1 MKVHSDINNLPSFKN
16 AVVTIG
22 TFDGVHA
29 GHRKIIGQLISEA
42 RKNEG
47 ESIIITFHP
56 HPKQVVGS
64 HAQPIHLLTT
74 IAERTQLLETLGLDH
89 LVVVPFDLHFSNLS
103 AREYVEE
110 FLLKK
115 FSPHT
120 LIIGFDHRFGKGR
133 TGDFHLLEQYALDG
147 KFHLVEISQHIIHE
161 MKVSS
166 TRIREELNKGNV
178 DEANELLGYTYFF
191 SGTVVT
197 GDQIGRTI
205 GYPTA
210 NVKMEND
217 EKLLP
222 AKGIYAV
229 FARVNDADAQ
239 LHKGMMSI
247 GIRPTVGGTKQVTEV
262 YLFDFNRDIY
272 GRQLEVFVVK
282 RLRDEVHFPDLPALT
297 KQIDQDAQDS
307 LLVLAAKDALKTI

>member
-1 MKVHSDINNLPSFKN
+1 MKVHSDINNLPSFRN

-74 IAERTQLLETLGLDH
+74 IAERILLLERLGLDH

-103 AREYVEE
+103 AQEYVEE

-133 TGDFHLLEQYALDG
+133 TGDFHLLEEYALNRQ
-147 KFHLVEISQHIIHE
+147 FHLIEISQHIIHE
-161 MKVSS
+161 LKVSS
-166 TRIREELNKGNV
+166 TRIREELNRGNV

-210 NVKMEND
+210 NVKMDNA

-222 AKGIYAV
+222 ANGIYAV
-229 FARVNDADAQ
+229 FARLNDHDAPIY
-239 LHKGMMSI
+239 KGMMSI
-247 GIRPTVGGTKQVTEV
+247 GIRPTVGGTKEVTEV

-282 RLRDEVHFPDLPALT
+282 RLRDEVKFPDLPSLT
-297 KQIDQDAQDS
+297 RQIDQDAQDS
-307 LLVLAAKDALKTI
+307 LGVLASSEILKLI

>member
-1 MKVHSDINNLPSFKN
+1 MKVHSDINNLPVFRN

-29 GHRKIIGQLISEA
+29 GHRKIIGLLISEA
-42 RKNEG
+42 RAVNG

-56 HPKQVVGS
+56 HPKKVVGANPQS
-64 HAQPIHLLTT
+64 VHLLTT
-74 IAERTQLLETLGLDH
+74 IDERITLLESLGLDH

-103 AREYVEE
+103 AKEYVEE

-133 TGDFHLLEQYALDG
+133 TGDFHLLEEYAANDQFRLI
-147 KFHLVEISQHIIHE
+147 EISQHVIHE
-161 MKVSS
+161 LKVSS
-166 TRIREELNKGNV
+166 TRIREELQKGDP

-210 NVKMEND
+210 NIRLETP

-222 AKGIYAV
+222 ANGIYAV
-229 FARVNDADAQ
+229 FARIRGE
-239 LHKGMMSI
+239 HETIYKGMMSI
-247 GIRPTVGGTKQVTEV
+247 GFRPTVGGTREVTEV
-262 YLFDFNRDIY
+262 YLFDFSRDIY
-272 GRQLEVFVVK
+272 GKELQVFVVT
-282 RLRDEVHFPDLPALT
+282 RLRDEVKFSDLASLT
-297 KQIDQDAQDS
+297 RQIDQDAEDS
-307 LLVLAAKDALKTI
+307 LKVLAVPDKLKMV